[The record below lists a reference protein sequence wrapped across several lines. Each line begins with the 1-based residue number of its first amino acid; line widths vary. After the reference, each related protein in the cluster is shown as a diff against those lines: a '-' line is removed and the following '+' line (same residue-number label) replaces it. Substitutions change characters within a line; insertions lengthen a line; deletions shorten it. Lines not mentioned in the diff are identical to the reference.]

1 MSSHKKLTHQQ
12 HSDEEQTHSEEQ
24 LKQTKGREYGS
35 VEELLREDAQNTKVP
50 AAIAERL
57 QKTMDGL
64 PPAERKAWW
73 RRLFGA

>member
-12 HSDEEQTHSEEQ
+12 HSDEEQTHSQEQ
-24 LKQTKGREYGS
+24 LKQTKARGYGS

-50 AAIAERL
+50 TAIAERL

-64 PPAERKAWW
+64 PPTERKAWW

>member
-12 HSDEEQTHSEEQ
+12 HSDEAQTHSQEQ
-24 LKQTKGREYGS
+24 LKQTKAREYGS

-64 PPAERKAWW
+64 QSAERKAWW